1 MPSSLTLQRSL
12 KDDVAVISIDGFLD
26 AHTAPQFEQALQ
38 QEIADGRVKLV
49 VDCAKLTYISSA
61 GLGVFMGFIEE
72 VREQRGDIKVCGLT
86 RRSGRCSIS
95 SASTPS
101 SSCSRTCRARSI
113 GSAPIARRRGRLD
126 ERGHRADVHLH
137 VPSSTENLVLIREF
151 VTSIATRAGLDQSDV
166 AKLELAVDEAC
177 ANVIEH
183 AYQHDSSKEVTVA
196 PSSTMRR

>member
-72 VREQRGDIKVCGLT
+72 VREQGGDIKVCGLT
-86 RRSGRCSIS
+86 PKVRQVFDILGFDTIFE
-95 SASTPS
+95 
-101 SSCSRTCRARSI
+101 
-113 GSAPIARRRGRLD
+113 LF
-126 ERGHRADVHLH
+126 
-137 VPSSTENLVLIREF
+137 ENL
-151 VTSIATRAGLDQSDV
+151 QS
-166 AKLELAVDEAC
+166 AVDRFGADSQTSREA
-177 ANVIEH
+177 
-183 AYQHDSSKEVTVA
+183 
-196 PSSTMRR
+196 R